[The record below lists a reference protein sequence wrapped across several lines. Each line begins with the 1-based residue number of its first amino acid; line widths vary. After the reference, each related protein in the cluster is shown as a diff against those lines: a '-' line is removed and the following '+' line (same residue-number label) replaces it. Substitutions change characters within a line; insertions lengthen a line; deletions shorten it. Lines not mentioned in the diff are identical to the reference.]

1 MESGTPIKGI
11 AEKCGV
17 SRTTIYLPK

>member
-17 SRTTIYLPK
+17 SRTTIYRPK